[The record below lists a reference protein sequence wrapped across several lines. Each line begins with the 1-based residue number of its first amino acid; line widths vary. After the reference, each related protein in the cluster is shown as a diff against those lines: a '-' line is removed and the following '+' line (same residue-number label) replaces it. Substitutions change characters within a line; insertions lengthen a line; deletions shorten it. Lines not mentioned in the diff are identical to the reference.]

1 MPRGARIGLPAQVY
15 HVISRGNNRDWVFRE
30 NEDFRKFLEIVCRY
44 KERDGFKLYHWV
56 LMNNHF
62 HFLLETPEEEPLSKI
77 MQRINLAYT
86 IWFNRKYRRVG
97 HLWQDRFKSLLVQK
111 DSRYLLECGRYIER
125 NPVRAGLVGHPGNYA
140 WSSFKV
146 HAKGERD
153 GMTNSNTVLQG
164 EFRSREAYS
173 SYVCTCTERE
183 EQDLRS
189 KMSAGIIGEE
199 SFRKAIIEAIPRAQK
214 RRRGRPRK
222 NNL

>member
-30 NEDFRKFLEIVCRY
+30 DEDFRKFLEIVCRY

-62 HFLLETPEEEPLSKI
+62 HFLLETPEEGSLSKI
-77 MQRINLAYT
+77 MQGINLAYT

-97 HLWQDRFKSLLVQK
+97 HLWQDRFKSFLVQK

-125 NPVRAGLVGHPGNYA
+125 NPVRAGLVGHPGDYV

-146 HAKGERD
+146 HGKGKSD
-153 GMTNSNTVLQG
+153 DMTDSNAVLQG
-164 EFRSREAYS
+164 EFHSKVAYS
-173 SYVCTCTERE
+173 SYVCICTERE

-189 KMSAGIIGEE
+189 KVTAGIIGEE
-199 SFRKAIIEAIPRAQK
+199 SFRKAVVEAIPRTRK